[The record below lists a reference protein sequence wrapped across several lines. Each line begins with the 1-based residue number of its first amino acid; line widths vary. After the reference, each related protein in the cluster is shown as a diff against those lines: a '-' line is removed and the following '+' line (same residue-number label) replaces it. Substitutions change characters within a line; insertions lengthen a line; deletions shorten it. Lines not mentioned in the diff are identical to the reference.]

1 MKSQPSLGRSLPAL
15 CLLLLPLVSPGARAA
30 NPALEFGGL
39 VAASLAH
46 REDGEGGPRL
56 DNNASRLFLRATS
69 ALPADWRVSAYYERG
84 AASEAE
90 GVEAVREFHLGL
102 AGPWGELLAGRAS
115 TDYKRSGA
123 ALDPFG
129 DSSVAGIDAGRARE
143 GASFGLSALSN
154 GSVPGSLAWRAPRY
168 GGFGGNLAVYL
179 DDQDD
184 ADGGRGRPDYGLGF
198 NYSGEQPGLD
208 AGLQYLDL
216 GGQAVSPGQSGSALR
231 GYGRLHRA
239 AWSLGLS
246 WEWLALGEDPAS
258 GHYRLL
264 SASYALNPTQRL
276 ALAWG
281 NRAETGAD
289 GHGISLGLF
298 QQVGAG
304 LSAYVAARQVS
315 GEGGD
320 STGLAIGL
328 QYAFLREAR

>member
-1 MKSQPSLGRSLPAL
+1 MKFPHRLSRRLSPL
-15 CLLLLPLVSPGARAA
+15 CLLAFAGTVGAE
-30 NPALEFGGL
+30 PTPPELEFGGL
-39 VAASLAH
+39 VAVSLAH
-46 REDGEGGPRL
+46 REDGAGGPRL
-56 DNNASRLFLRATS
+56 DNNASRLFLHAGSTLS
-69 ALPADWRVSAYYERG
+69 PDWRISAYYERG

-102 AGPWGELLAGRAS
+102 AGPWGEWLAGRAS
-115 TDYKRSGA
+115 TDYKRSGV
-123 ALDPFG
+123 ALDPFH

-154 GSVPGSLAWRAPRY
+154 GSVPGSLAWRSPRY

-184 ADGGRGRPDYGLGF
+184 AEGGRGRPDYGLGL
-198 NYSGEQPGLD
+198 NYSGEDSGLD

-216 GGQAVSPGQSGSALR
+216 GGEAVSPGQSGSALR

-246 WEWLALGEDPAS
+246 WEWLELGEDPAS

-264 SASYALNPTQRL
+264 STSYALNADQRL
-276 ALAWG
+276 ALTWG

-289 GHGISLGLF
+289 GNGLSLGLF
-298 QQVGAG
+298 QTFVAG
-304 LSAYVAARQVS
+304 LTGYAAVRQVS

-320 STGLAIGL
+320 STGLALGL
-328 QYAFLREAR
+328 QYAFRRGAR